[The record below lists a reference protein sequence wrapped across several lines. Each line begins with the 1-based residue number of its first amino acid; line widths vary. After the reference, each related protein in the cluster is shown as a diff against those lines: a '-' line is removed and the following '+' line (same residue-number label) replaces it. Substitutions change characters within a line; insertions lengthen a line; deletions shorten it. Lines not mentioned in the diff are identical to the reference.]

1 MPPRRRLAY
10 RSRPRRGRRMMRRRL
25 ARRKPAAAPRVYHY
39 KRSVFYENIV
49 TVDNTVNYSNSWG
62 FTLGMLPSASD
73 FTNLY
78 DEYCITKAV
87 LKFIPKISQAT
98 LQSGVTTGNSLLTQ
112 IHTAIDYDDSNSLTN
127 ATALSEITQYQSH
140 RMSRGNQTHTR
151 VIVPKVEVTGST
163 GQYPKAYQW
172 IDCDNTTVLHNG
184 VKVVIPKLPVA
195 NTLLYYD
202 AMITLYFKCR
212 NVL

>member
-1 MPPRRRLAY
+1 MPLRRRSN
-10 RSRPRRGRRMMRRRL
+10 RRPLRRPYRRRNL
-25 ARRKPAAAPRVYHY
+25 RRVRGLISRRKPQVYHY
-39 KRSVFYENIV
+39 KRSVFYENII
-49 TVDNTVNYSNSWG
+49 TVDNVNNYSNSWG
-62 FTLGMLPSASD
+62 FTLGMLPNSAD

-98 LQSGVTTGNSLLTQ
+98 LSNGATVANSMLTQ
-112 IHTAIDYDDSNSLTN
+112 MHTAIDYDDSNSLPT

-140 RMSRGNQTHTR
+140 RMSRGNQTHAR
-151 VIVPKVEVTGST
+151 VLVPKVEVTGST

-195 NTLLYYD
+195 STLIYYD